1 MNDASS
7 VSERSV
13 APSVE
18 INPQQSVDSLFDKT
32 LDVTLWEPTRPP
44 QALGELLD
52 SRYMLPLLF
61 PTNPRLLAALP
72 GKEMLLDDSK
82 RFSLQSL
89 SSSSD
94 KSTSRGS
101 DTPASLAWKL
111 RNRKVREVGI
121 GTLQWVDGIRS
132 ASRWGRP
139 VAHDYEPESEDDH
152 LPPQTTEDQ
161 EEDATE
167 LTIHVNTHITP
178 LTRKPSGRSKGRP
191 SMGETTPIDASFD
204 TRIANPR

>member
-1 MNDASS
+1 M
-7 VSERSV
+7 

-18 INPQQSVDSLFDKT
+18 LKPQQTIDSLFDKT
-32 LDVTLWEPTRPP
+32 FDVNLWEPTRSP

-52 SRYMLPLLF
+52 SRHMLPLLF
-61 PTNPRLLAALP
+61 PTDPRLLAALP
-72 GKEMLLDDSK
+72 ETRTLLDDSK
-82 RFSLQSL
+82 RFSLPSI
-89 SSSSD
+89 SSISD
-94 KSTSRGS
+94 RSFGRGS
-101 DTPASLAWKL
+101 NTPTSLPWKL

-139 VAHDYEPESEDDH
+139 VEYDYEPEDEDGFLRPQATAEKDEDD
-152 LPPQTTEDQ
+152 TEFTMQ
-161 EEDATE
+161 
-167 LTIHVNTHITP
+167 INTHITP

-204 TRIANPR
+204 THVTNPR

>member
-7 VSERSV
+7 VSEPSI

-32 LDVTLWEPTRPP
+32 FDVTLWEPTRPP

-72 GKEMLLDDSK
+72 GKKLLLDDSK

-89 SSSSD
+89 SSNSD

-101 DTPASLAWKL
+101 DTPTSLAWKL

-139 VAHDYEPESEDDH
+139 VAHDYEPEGEGDH
-152 LPPQTTEDQ
+152 LDDQ
-161 EEDATE
+161 KQDATE
-167 LTIHVNTHITP
+167 SAIHVNIHITP

-204 TRIANPR
+204 TRITNPR

>member
-1 MNDASS
+1 
-7 VSERSV
+7 
-13 APSVE
+13 
-18 INPQQSVDSLFDKT
+18 
-32 LDVTLWEPTRPP
+32 
-44 QALGELLD
+44 
-52 SRYMLPLLF
+52 MLPLLF

-72 GKEMLLDDSK
+72 GKKILLDDSK
-82 RFSLQSL
+82 RFSFQSL

-121 GTLQWVDGIRS
+121 GTLQWVDGIRA
-132 ASRWGRP
+132 ASRWGQL
-139 VAHDYEPESEDDH
+139 VAHDYEPEGEDDH
-152 LPPQTTEDQ
+152 LRPQTTEDGEQ
-161 EEDATE
+161 DATE
-167 LTIHVNTHITP
+167 PTIRINTHITP

-204 TRIANPR
+204 TSTHHITNSR

>member
-7 VSERSV
+7 VSEPSI

-18 INPQQSVDSLFDKT
+18 IKPQQSIDSLFDKT
-32 LDVTLWEPTRPP
+32 FDVNLWEPTRSP

-61 PTNPRLLAALP
+61 PTDPRLLAALP
-72 GKEMLLDDSK
+72 GKRMLLDDSK
-82 RFSLQSL
+82 GFSLQSL
-89 SSSSD
+89 SSSRSL
-94 KSTSRGS
+94 SRGS
-101 DTPASLAWKL
+101 NTPTSLAWKL

-121 GTLQWVDGIRS
+121 DTLQWVDGIRS
-132 ASRWGRP
+132 ASRWGQP
-139 VAHDYEPESEDDH
+139 LEHDYELED
-152 LPPQTTEDQ
+152 EDGSQ
-161 EEDATE
+161 RQQATAE
-167 LTIHVNTHITP
+167 PDDDEFTIQINTHVTP

-204 TRIANPR
+204 TRLTR